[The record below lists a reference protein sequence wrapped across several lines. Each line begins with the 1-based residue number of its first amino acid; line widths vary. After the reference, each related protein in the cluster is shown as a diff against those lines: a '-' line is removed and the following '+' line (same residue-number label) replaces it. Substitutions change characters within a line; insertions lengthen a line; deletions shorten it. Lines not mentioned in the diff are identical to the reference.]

1 MSEGANAAGSP
12 AGDSVVG
19 VLPEV
24 VKGLRHDPALLFGIG
39 AGVVIVA
46 ALAATTSVW
55 LVLVVATVLVLAL
68 AAWLVR
74 EAAKERAQPGVRNRV
89 RASHSHIGSAEVSVV
104 EGGGSVDLD
113 VDATGATIADGAT
126 VGKVSS

>member
-1 MSEGANAAGSP
+1 MAEGANAAGAP
-12 AGDSVVG
+12 GDRSIVG

-39 AGVVIVA
+39 AGVVVVA
-46 ALAATTSVW
+46 ALAATTSLW
-55 LVLVVATVLVLAL
+55 LVLVVAAVLVLSL

-89 RASHSHIGSAEVSVV
+89 RTPRAQIGRAEVGVV
-104 EGGGSVDLD
+104 QGGGSVDQE
-113 VDATGATIADGAT
+113 VDASGATIADGAT

>member
-1 MSEGANAAGSP
+1 MAEGANAAGSP
-12 AGDSVVG
+12 ADRSVAG

-39 AGVVIVA
+39 AGVVLVA
-46 ALAATTSVW
+46 ALAATTSLW
-55 LVLVVATVLVLAL
+55 LVLVVAAVLVLAL
-68 AAWLVR
+68 VAWLVR

-89 RASHSHIGSAEVSVV
+89 RASRSHIGRADVGVV
-104 EGGGSVDLD
+104 QGSGSVDQD
-113 VDATGATIADGAT
+113 IDATGATIADGAS